1 MKMTSKTY
9 NRLIQTVSLVQLILM
24 VSILITLGL
33 WVFNVPG
40 MRVASMIIGVFVI
53 IGQTVILALQYTKIR
68 EKTEPQ
74 EYAPG
79 FLILKKH
86 LKFRKFGEAVCKY
99 IGRKYMQSVPD
110 SKNEKYWCDLY
121 LKAIGFFMKPLSM
134 EEINGILNSSN
145 KE

>member
-40 MRVASMIIGVFVI
+40 MRVTSMIIGVFVI

-68 EKTEPQ
+68 EKREP
-74 EYAPG
+74 
-79 FLILKKH
+79 H
-86 LKFRKFGEAVCKY
+86 
-99 IGRKYMQSVPD
+99 
-110 SKNEKYWCDLY
+110 
-121 LKAIGFFMKPLSM
+121 
-134 EEINGILNSSN
+134 
-145 KE
+145 

>member
-1 MKMTSKTY
+1 
-9 NRLIQTVSLVQLILM
+9 M
-24 VSILITLGL
+24 VLILITLGL

-40 MRVASMIIGVFVI
+40 MQVTSMIIGLFII
-53 IGQTVILALQYTKIR
+53 IGQIVILALQYTKIR
-68 EKTEPQ
+68 EKTEPH

-99 IGRKYMQSVPD
+99 IGGKYMQAVPD
-110 SKNEKYWCDLY
+110 SKSEKHWCDLY
-121 LKAIGFFMKPLSM
+121 LKAIRFFMKPLSM